1 MFVCLSVCLCVN
13 YILGDEGGWV
23 KSVNGNSWAI
33 YQGRSSLCFLTGQ
46 ALFRTP
52 GCPEWC
58 PVEKK
63 PVKMAEFERFLENLT
78 HLPIEYLIQI
88 LNEGRR

>member
-1 MFVCLSVCLCVN
+1 MGIVGQFIRAGQVYVFLS
-13 YILGDEGGWV
+13 
-23 KSVNGNSWAI
+23 
-33 YQGRSSLCFLTGQ
+33 GQ

-63 PVKMAEFERFLENLT
+63 PVKMTDFKRFLENLT
-78 HLPIEYLIQI
+78 HFPIEYLIQI
-88 LNEGRR
+88 INEGRR